1 MGETGRKV
9 KGLAGEMIRRYVAQ
23 ELVQRLSEEVQE
35 QLNLQETLILGVV
48 LKGLPVAYCLARM
61 NGLVK
66 NFVPIVAHRPLH
78 MQHHV
83 ESCFPSPEW
92 QAYFEK
98 QLNRCE
104 STLIVDDV
112 VNTGFTK
119 QRVET
124 TIFPLIKKEN
134 KALRFAALVLNM
146 KNLANQSFIRSD
158 DLFALKVDAEGV
170 ECDWGLV
177 TVPLWDLPM
186 EEARLRCE
194 KYLQRFWLDE
204 KRFVTLSY

>member
-1 MGETGRKV
+1 
-9 KGLAGEMIRRYVAQ
+9 MIRRYVAQ
-23 ELVQRLSEEVQE
+23 KLVQKLNEKVQG

-66 NFVPIVAHRPLH
+66 NFVPIVAQRPLH

-92 QAYFEK
+92 QTYFEER
-98 QLNRCE
+98 LNCCK
-104 STLIVDDV
+104 SALIVDDV

-119 QRVET
+119 QKVET
-124 TIFPLIKKEN
+124 TIFSLIKKES
-134 KALRFAALVLNM
+134 KALRFIALVLNM
-146 KNLANQSFIRSD
+146 KNLANPSFIHSD
-158 DLFALKVDAEGV
+158 DLFALRVNAEEV

-177 TVPLWDLPM
+177 TVPLWDLPI

-194 KYLQRFWLDE
+194 KYLQMFWLDE
-204 KRFVTLSY
+204 KRFITVTY

>member
-1 MGETGRKV
+1 
-9 KGLAGEMIRRYVAQ
+9 MIRRYVAQ
-23 ELVQRLSEEVQE
+23 RLVQKLSEKVKD
-35 QLNLQETLILGVV
+35 QLNLQDALILGVV

-66 NFVPIVAHRPLH
+66 NFVPIVAQRPLH

-92 QAYFEK
+92 QDYFEE

-104 STLIVDDV
+104 NALIVDDV

-124 TIFPLIKKEN
+124 TIFSLIKGES
-134 KALRFAALVLNM
+134 AAFRFAALVLNR
-146 KNLANQSFIRSD
+146 KNLANPSFIHSN
-158 DLFALKVDAEGV
+158 DLFVLRANAEGV

-177 TVPLWDLPM
+177 TVPLWDLPI

-204 KRFVTLSY
+204 KRFVTVTY

>member
-1 MGETGRKV
+1 
-9 KGLAGEMIRRYVAQ
+9 MIRRYVAQ
-23 ELVQRLSEEVQE
+23 ELVQRLSEKVQD
-35 QLNLQETLILGVV
+35 QLNQQDTLILGVV

-124 TIFPLIKKEN
+124 TIFPLIKRKST
-134 KALRFAALVLNM
+134 ALRFAALVLNR
-146 KNLANQSFIRSD
+146 KNLANQSFIHSN
-158 DLFALKVDAEGV
+158 DLFVLRVNAEEV
-170 ECDWGLV
+170 QCDWGLV
-177 TVPLWDLPM
+177 TVPLWDLPI

-204 KRFVTLSY
+204 KRFVTLTY